1 MKRTYISPEF
11 DYKPVYGSFTMEET
25 SVFFGSKMLKIE
37 NYIDILNENLIYNQL
52 NTGEQIDES
61 SELNLP
67 QIIYDTTLNKKFNHT
82 ILLDLDQTEFQKEN
96 SAKWEARI
104 ELRDILTNHLFAIL
118 KNART
123 FEGLKIDMVLNG
135 DVDSSIYDYI
145 TKNIISRYSYTKMD
159 LFLEYIDL
167 CNDDTLQYAVKYDY
181 NIEKPQNKT
190 EKFLQEVS
198 SDGNFLNISFNQEKP
213 AYAFSFRYYFNLY
226 FEKL

>member
-25 SVFFGSKMLKIE
+25 SVFFGSKMIKIE
-37 NYIDILNENLIYNQL
+37 DSVDVLNQNLVYNQL

-67 QIIYDTTLNKKFNHT
+67 QIIYDSTLNKKFNHT
-82 ILLDLDQTEFQKEN
+82 ISLDLDQTDFQKEN
-96 SAKWEARI
+96 FAKWEIRI
-104 ELRDILTNHLFAIL
+104 EIRDILINHLFAIL
-118 KNART
+118 KNSRT
-123 FEGLKIDMVLNG
+123 FEGLKTDMVLMG

-145 TKNIISRYSYTKMD
+145 IKNILSRYSYTKMD
-159 LFLEYIDL
+159 LFLEYVDL
-167 CNDDTLQYAVKYDY
+167 CNDDTLQYAVVYDY
-181 NIEKPQNKT
+181 NIEKSQKKV
-190 EKFLQEVS
+190 EKFFQEVS
-198 SDGNFLNISFNQEKP
+198 PDGKFLNIFFNQEKQ

>member
-1 MKRTYISPEF
+1 MRRTYISPEF
-11 DYKPVYGSFTMEET
+11 DYKPVYGSLTMEET
-25 SVFFGSKMLKIE
+25 SVFFGSKMIKIE
-37 NYIDILNENLIYNQL
+37 DSVDILNENLIYNQL

-67 QIIYDTTLNKKFNHT
+67 QIIYDSTLNKKFNHK
-82 ILLDLDQTEFQKEN
+82 ISLDLDQTDFQKEN

-123 FEGLKIDMVLNG
+123 FEGLKNDMVLSG
-135 DVDSSIYDYI
+135 GVDSSIYDYI
-145 TKNIISRYSYTKMD
+145 IKNILSRYSYTKMD

-167 CNDDTLQYAVKYDY
+167 CNDDTLQYAVVYDY
-181 NIEKPQNKT
+181 NIEKAEKKF
-190 EKFLQEVS
+190 EKFSQEVS
-198 SDGNFLNISFNQEKP
+198 PDGKFLDISFNQEKP